1 MQYDILT
8 LFPESMGSY
17 LEASIIGRAQKSQ
30 KISVRLHNFRDYA
43 TDKHHTV
50 DDKPYGGGP
59 GMILKIEP
67 LYRALKK
74 IRRKKK
80 CRVIL
85 LTPGGEL
92 FTQKVAE
99 RFAKLDQLILI
110 CGHYEGF
117 DHRITKLTDEKISV
131 GPYVLTGGELPALT
145 ILDATTRLVK
155 GVLGNDAS
163 AADESYSGGLD
174 YVEYPQYTRPEI
186 FTPRKKEQ
194 WGVPSVLLSG
204 NHKNILEWRKKH
216 ARNESL

>member
-1 MQYDILT
+1 MQFDILT
-8 LFPESMGSY
+8 LFPESTASY
-17 LEASIIGRAQKSQ
+17 LESSIIGRAQASK
-30 KISVRLHNFRDYA
+30 KISIRLHNFRDHT

-67 LYRALKK
+67 LYRCLKK

-80 CRVIL
+80 SRVVL
-85 LTPGGEL
+85 LTPGGQL
-92 FTQKVAE
+92 FTQQVAE

-117 DHRITKLTDEKISV
+117 DHRIIKLVDEALSV

-163 AADESYSGGLD
+163 AADESYTGSLD
-174 YVEYPQYTRPEI
+174 YVEYPQYTRPEM
-186 FTPRKKEQ
+186 FKPRKGES
-194 WGVPSVLLSG
+194 WNVPPILLSG
-204 NHKNILEWRKKH
+204 NHKTISEWRTKH
-216 ARNESL
+216 ATRKPL

>member
-1 MQYDILT
+1 MQFDILT
-8 LFPESMGSY
+8 LFPESLTSY
-17 LEASIIGRAQKSQ
+17 LDASIIGRAQASK
-30 KISVRLHNFRDYA
+30 KISVHLHNFRDHT

-67 LYRALKK
+67 LYRCLKK

-80 CRVIL
+80 SRVVL
-85 LTPGGEL
+85 LTPGGQL
-92 FTQKVAE
+92 FTQQVAE

-117 DHRITKLTDEKISV
+117 DHRIMKLVDETLSV

-163 AADESYSGGLD
+163 AADESYTGGLD
-174 YVEYPQYTRPEI
+174 YVEYPQYTRPET
-186 FTPRKKEQ
+186 FKPRKGES
-194 WGVPSVLLSG
+194 WNVPSVLLSG
-204 NHKNILEWRKKH
+204 NHKSISEWRTKNATRKP
-216 ARNESL
+216 L